1 MRLLLLLLLIP
12 TFIYSQTSVEVGYK
26 LRLTKNNIWD
36 YETIVVFDSIAT
48 DGYDNCCDAPTFG
61 GPSSFL
67 SLYTKIG
74 NQFYLFNYFSKLTS
88 ERSLDLY
95 TFSNP
100 DTGNFVL
107 DVVDSVGYE
116 TTILSVSDSLFPD
129 QRFNFPYICQG
140 PVTGQRFTLHTTAP
154 VKLNVINGCDSDSGG
169 TVIIQNPNNRW
180 SEELYYNGQMIQ
192 DVSDTIITNLASGSY
207 QYKWYNQT
215 GDQIINFEVNNNPLN
230 FDLILPY
237 NYLWIQD
244 PGIIPQV
251 VIIGDYDQIV
261 WNFGDGSEL
270 RYDDLNPVYYYSEV
284 GQYILSVTVTSGEC
298 SKTVQEVITI
308 DDVFGFP
315 NIKLKNEDY
324 LFYYGLDGRL
334 LRK

>member
-12 TFIYSQTSVEVGYK
+12 TFIYSQTIVEVGYK
-26 LRLTKNNIWD
+26 LRLTKNNIWS
-36 YETIVVFDSIAT
+36 YETVVAFDSIAT
-48 DGYDNCCDAPTFG
+48 DGPDNCCDAPTFG
-61 GPSSFL
+61 GPNQVFGL
-67 SLYTKIG
+67 HTKI
-74 NQFYLFNYFSKLTS
+74 NNNYYLFNFLSKLTY
-88 ERSLDLY
+88 ERSVPLY
-95 TFSNP
+95 TFANP
-100 DTGNFVL
+100 DTGEFTL
-107 DVVDSVGYE
+107 DVVDTFGYE

-129 QRFNFPYICQG
+129 QRFNFPYTTVG
-140 PVTGQRFTLHTTAP
+140 PITGQRFTLHTTAP
-154 VKLNVINGCDSDSGG
+154 VKINVTNGCDSDSGG
-169 TVIIQNPNNRW
+169 TVMIHNPNQMWTN
-180 SEELYYNGQMIQ
+180 ELIRNGE
-192 DVSDTIITNLASGSY
+192 IIDYDIDSIISNLSSGTY

-251 VIIGDYDQIV
+251 VITGDYDQIV

-298 SKTVQEVITI
+298 SKTIQEIITI
-308 DDVFGFP
+308 VDVSGFP
-315 NIKLKNEDY
+315 NIKLKNNDY

-334 LRK
+334 HRK

>member
-26 LRLTKNNIWD
+26 LRLTKNNIWS
-36 YETIVVFDSIAT
+36 YETIVAFDSIAT
-48 DGYDNCCDAPTFG
+48 DGPDNCCDAPTFG

-67 SLYTKIG
+67 SIYTKIG
-74 NQFYLFNYFSKLTS
+74 NQFYLFNYFSKLTT
-88 ERSLDLY
+88 ERSVDLY
-95 TFSNP
+95 SFSNP

-154 VKLNVINGCDSDSGG
+154 VKINVTNGCESDSGG
-169 TVIIQNPNNRW
+169 TVLIHNPNQMWTN
-180 SEELYYNGQMIQ
+180 ELIRNGE
-192 DVSDTIITNLASGSY
+192 IIDYDIDSIISNLSSGTY

-215 GDQIINFEVNNNPLN
+215 SYQIINFEVNNNPFD
-230 FDLILPY
+230 FDLILPF
-237 NYLWIQD
+237 NYLLIQD
-244 PGIIPQV
+244 PGIIPEV
-251 VIIGDYDQIV
+251 LITGDYDQIV
-261 WNFGDGSEL
+261 WDFGDGSL
-270 RYDDLNPVYYYSEV
+270 RYDDINPVHYYSEV
-284 GQYILSVTVTSGEC
+284 GQYILSVMVTSGEC
-298 SKTVQEVITI
+298 SKTIQEIITI
-308 DDVFGFP
+308 DNVFGFP
-315 NIKLKNEDY
+315 NIKLKNNDY

-334 LRK
+334 HRK

>member
-12 TFIYSQTSVEVGYK
+12 TFIYSQTSIEVGYK
-26 LRLTKNNIWD
+26 LRLTKNNIWS
-36 YETIVVFDSIAT
+36 YETIVAFDSIAT
-48 DGYDNCCDAPTFG
+48 DGPDNCCDAPTFG

-67 SLYTKIG
+67 SIYTKIG
-74 NQFYLFNYFSKLTS
+74 NQFYLFNYFSKLTT
-88 ERSLDLY
+88 ERSVDLY
-95 TFSNP
+95 SFSNP

-154 VKLNVINGCDSDSGG
+154 VKINVTNGCESDSGG
-169 TVIIQNPNNRW
+169 TVLIHNPNQMWTN
-180 SEELYYNGQMIQ
+180 ELIRNGE
-192 DVSDTIITNLASGSY
+192 IIDYDIDSIISNLSSGTY

-215 GDQIINFEVNNNPLN
+215 SYQIINFEVNNNPFD
-230 FDLILPY
+230 FDLILPF
-237 NYLWIQD
+237 NYLLIQD
-244 PGIIPQV
+244 PGIIPEV
-251 VIIGDYDQIV
+251 LITGDYDQIV
-261 WNFGDGSEL
+261 WDFGDGSI
-270 RYDDLNPVYYYSEV
+270 RYDDINPVHYYSEV

-298 SKTVQEVITI
+298 SKTVQEIITI
-308 DDVFGFP
+308 DNVFGFP
-315 NIKLKNEDY
+315 NIKLKNNDY

-334 LRK
+334 HRK

>member
-12 TFIYSQTSVEVGYK
+12 TFIYSQTSIEVGYK
-26 LRLTKNNIWD
+26 LRLTKNNIWS
-36 YETIVVFDSIAT
+36 YETIVAFDSIAT
-48 DGYDNCCDAPTFG
+48 DGPDNCCDAPTFG

-67 SLYTKIG
+67 SIYTKIG
-74 NQFYLFNYFSKLTS
+74 NQFYLFNYFSKLTT
-88 ERSLDLY
+88 ERSVDLY
-95 TFSNP
+95 SFSNP

-154 VKLNVINGCDSDSGG
+154 VKINVTNGCESDSGG
-169 TVIIQNPNNRW
+169 TVLIHNPNQMWTN
-180 SEELYYNGQMIQ
+180 ELIRNGE
-192 DVSDTIITNLASGSY
+192 IIDYDIDSIISNLSSGTY

-215 GDQIINFEVNNNPLN
+215 SYQIINFEVNNNPFD
-230 FDLILPY
+230 FDLILPF
-237 NYLWIQD
+237 NYLLIQD
-244 PGIIPQV
+244 PGIIPEV
-251 VIIGDYDQIV
+251 LITGDYDQIV
-261 WNFGDGSEL
+261 WDFGDGSL
-270 RYDDLNPVYYYSEV
+270 RYDDINPVHYYSEV

-308 DDVFGFP
+308 DNVFGFP
-315 NIKLKNEDY
+315 NIKLKNNDY

-334 LRK
+334 HRK